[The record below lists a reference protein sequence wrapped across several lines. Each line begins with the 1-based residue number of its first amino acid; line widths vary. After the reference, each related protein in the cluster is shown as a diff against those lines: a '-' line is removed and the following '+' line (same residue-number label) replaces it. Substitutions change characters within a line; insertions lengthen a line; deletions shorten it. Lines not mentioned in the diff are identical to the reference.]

1 MSTTS
6 RVNGSNNIWA
16 ALNTQRNQHQSK
28 AVSKVDTDSSASVN
42 AAEPTTEEGEVGRAQ
57 AVEGQQAPQGAG
69 GPPPAVGAGGA
80 GGTKG
85 ASSSNTT
92 YDPLDTNQDGVVS
105 EMERMVGELRE
116 ALAGLK
122 SGDAN
127 SATAANQKIAELAQ
141 KIYAQV
147 AQNLPDNSAPGLSI
161 TA

>member
-16 ALNTQRNQHQSK
+16 ALNIQRNPHQSK
-28 AVSKVDTDSSASVN
+28 TVAK
-42 AAEPTTEEGEVGRAQ
+42 
-57 AVEGQQAPQGAG
+57 
-69 GPPPAVGAGGA
+69 
-80 GGTKG
+80 
-85 ASSSNTT
+85 
-92 YDPLDTNQDGVVS
+92 LDTNQDGVVS

-147 AQNLPDNSAPGLSI
+147 AQNLPDNSAPGLSV